1 MIRRPPR
8 STRTDT
14 LFPDTTPF
22 RSCIARHGSA
32 VLAEQHKRGSDNG
45 LFAVLRGCTRAQI
58 AADCYVGNVAH
69 AHRHA
74 LAVGDDGIT
83 NLIDPGDAGVDARE
97 ERPATAIAAVGAAR
111 AIVAFE
117 RCRKLGER
125 DAVGSEPVGLGLD
138 EILLIIPA
146 DRIDS
151 AT

>member
-1 MIRRPPR
+1 MAF
-8 STRTDT
+8 
-14 LFPDTTPF
+14 LFFKQKTAYEMRISDW
-22 RSCIARHGSA
+22 SSDVCSSDLACIARHGSA

-97 ERPATAIAAVGAAR
+97 ERLATAIDVVGADR
-111 AIVAFE
+111 DLVAFE
-117 RCRKLGER
+117 RCGKLGER
-125 DAVGSEPVGLGLD
+125 DAEG
-138 EILLIIPA
+138 
-146 DRIDS
+146 DRKS
-151 AT
+151 TRRNSRN